1 MFTVMKHLGPPQDS
15 EYARCV
21 QLSEQVS
28 WGIDDVLNKDQS
40 LDFSV
45 GFLPESLASA
55 KLVLPDPAEALK
67 LNHIRGHSYVN
78 LFVFVE
84 EYIVAVAM
92 QHAQAELFGSSQ
104 ALRALLRF
112 ADEEV
117 KHQQLFRR
125 FQRAFQ
131 QGFGTSCDVVDN
143 AVEVAG
149 FILSKSPLAIMLVT
163 LHLEL
168 VTQQHYVGAFRAHD
182 GLALEP
188 HFKSLFK
195 HHWVEEAQHAKIDML
210 ELRKLAHDSPAES
223 RVSALADYCDILRA
237 FDGLLTRQAD
247 LDLQSLDRALGR
259 TLSDKERTT
268 VHARQKSAY
277 QEAFLVAG
285 IRHDQLL
292 PYAQLL
298 DPAAGQVLSDLGQA
312 WAHV

>member
-1 MFTVMKHLGPPQDS
+1 MAPPQDS

-28 WGIDDVLNKDQS
+28 WAIDDVLSKEQL

-45 GFLPESLASA
+45 PFLPESLASA
-55 KLVLPDPAEALK
+55 QSVLRDPAEALR
-67 LNHIRGHSYVN
+67 LNHIRAHSYVN

-92 QHAQAELFGSSQ
+92 QHAQAEQFGSSD

-112 ADEEV
+112 SDEEV

-125 FQRAFQ
+125 FQMAFQ
-131 QGFGTSCDVVDN
+131 QGFPTSCDVIDN

-149 FILSKSPLAIMLVT
+149 FILSKSPLAIMLAT

-195 HHWVEEAQHAKIDML
+195 HHWIEEAQHAKIDML
-210 ELRKLAHDSPAES
+210 EIRKLAHDSPAES
-223 RVSALADYCDILRA
+223 RTSALADYCDILRA
-237 FDGLLTRQAD
+237 FDGLLIRQAD
-247 LDLQSLDRALGR
+247 LDLESLDRALGR
-259 TLSDKERTT
+259 TLSTTERSN
-268 VHARQKSAY
+268 VHARQKAAY
-277 QEAFLVAG
+277 QDAFLVAG
-285 IRHDQLL
+285 VRHDQLL

-298 DPAAGQVLSDLGQA
+298 DPAAAESLSAL
-312 WAHV
+312 AHSWPQL